1 MSGLNHHLRPQ
12 PISVIDAREAAP
24 DFNARFD
31 ATARHY
37 LYRIL
42 NRRAPP
48 ALERGRV
55 WHVAKPLDAERM
67 QAAAETLV
75 GKHDFTS
82 YRDSACQA
90 NSPIKTL
97 DRLWVCRSGPIIEVR
112 ASARSFL
119 HHQVRN
125 MVGTLKEIG
134 CGRQPVDFASRA
146 LAAKDRAAA
155 GPTAPPDGLYFVRAD
170 YPD

>member
-1 MSGLNHHLRPQ
+1 M
-12 PISVIDAREAAP
+12 
-24 DFNARFD
+24 
-31 ATARHY
+31 
-37 LYRIL
+37 

-55 WHVAKPLDAERM
+55 WHVAKPLDAELM

-90 NSPIKTL
+90 KSPIKTL
-97 DRLWVCRSGPIIEVR
+97 DRLSVSRSGQLIEIS

-134 CGRQPVDFASRA
+134 EGRAPIDFASRA